1 MGRRLCPIHQQ
12 QAIKVG
18 KRDFASVMQENK
30 DGDKEED
37 SGEEDEYWF
46 LDVDLEQL
54 GLDREALKKSSAGF
68 NITEFV

>member
-1 MGRRLCPIHQQ
+1 M
-12 QAIKVG
+12 G

-68 NITEFV
+68 NVTEFVWECDKG